1 MWNFSC
7 QIGVSGHHGH
17 TIGPL
22 RLQGHAFPDRRAD
35 QAKGGE
41 VEERRLGS
49 KRESSNDPVRMCA
62 PVPSIA
68 LR

>member
-7 QIGVSGHHGH
+7 QIGASGHHGH